1 MDEKEWNVKKT
12 MSIRVLIL
20 AKEKESSELVH
31 QLLDKLEWKER

>member
-12 MSIRVLIL
+12 MNIRVLVL

-31 QLLDKLEWKER
+31 QLLDKMELKER